1 MKNLLLLLLPLLQV
15 GQLSHAYPAIADDR
29 PFIIT
34 DTSACDAALV
44 FTFTDDMLTMQAV
57 YLNTDTIDHQLRY
70 TLTTQKE
77 SKSGTSTSRQSGR
90 KYVASLAKIV
100 LSSSTI
106 NYDSNGH
113 YTFTLQVGGPDGEV
127 WCTITQQWPE
137 K

>member
-1 MKNLLLLLLPLLQV
+1 MIYLLLLLLPLLQV
-15 GQLSHAYPAIADDR
+15 GQFSPAYAVTADDR

-44 FTFTDDMLTMQAV
+44 FSFTDDMLTMQAV
-57 YLNTDTIDHQLRY
+57 YLNADTISHQLRY
-70 TLTTQKE
+70 TLTTQKASE
-77 SKSGTSTSRQSGR
+77 SGTSTSRQSGR
-90 KYVASLAKIV
+90 KMVPSLEKIV

-106 NYDSNGH
+106 DYDSNGH
-113 YTFTLQVGGPDGEV
+113 YTFTLQVSGPDGET